1 MRGVDDFGNSDCW
14 DLFERRLILRE
25 AALLSR
31 AVQSIQKAQ
40 KGRIPIPLDSTQ
52 LETILGRLE
61 RDIEHDQT
69 LLKDT
74 IDMVLRN

>member
-1 MRGVDDFGNSDCW
+1 MDDFGNHDCW

-31 AVQSIQKAQ
+31 AVQTIKIAKNSH
-40 KGRIPIPLDSTQ
+40 IPIPLDCDQ
-52 LETILGRLE
+52 LETILSRLKQ
-61 RDIEHDQT
+61 DIDHDQI

-74 IDMVLRN
+74 IDMVLCYP